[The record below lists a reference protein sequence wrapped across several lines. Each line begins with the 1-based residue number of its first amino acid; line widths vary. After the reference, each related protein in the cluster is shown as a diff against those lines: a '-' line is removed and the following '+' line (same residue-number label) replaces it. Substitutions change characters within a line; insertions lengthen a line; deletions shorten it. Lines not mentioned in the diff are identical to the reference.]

1 MNFWK
6 TTWQKAKASVSAF
19 RAGFGQIIYYGLII
33 YFLIGFLIYPSFIL
47 LCKLLMKSAGFP
59 SLSNFQIVE
68 YMLSFQGVLTFV
80 LFFLFAL
87 SVILIQFGGLTLISH
102 QLYMK
107 KPVPKISMII
117 KFCLSKFKNLLG
129 YGGALI
135 ILYVFVFTPY
145 IESVVFSSIF
155 SNLDIP
161 EFVQGYMSNNIFLL
175 ILLFLIKGT
184 VFAYSFKWL
193 FALHFIILEDK
204 DGRTATKE
212 SWNLIKNN
220 FKKFVTNLL
229 QLFVI
234 WSAFLIIL
242 FLFLYIIGIA
252 YHFTTSN
259 YVLYIAFRIAH
270 LLMLAIISLILLPL
284 QIYGITIIFYDLRST
299 PREPISDLSAAKQ
312 TTKPKTIG
320 KVKLASIFFIF
331 IFIIYGLV
339 VNFLFFDRSN
349 FRADVEITAHRGSV
363 FKAPENTLTA
373 IRTAIDSGAD
383 FVEIDV
389 QQTKDG
395 QFVLFHDQNLKRIT
409 GLKRLLGETTYEEI
423 KLLDA
428 GSWFDQRFSGERIP
442 LLTEAIDAAQGKIK
456 LNIEAK
462 YNGSEPRK
470 VFVRKLVEIIQEKNI
485 VDSCVVT
492 SFDYTLLQEIEKLC
506 PAIDTGY
513 IMFAA
518 FGDLAELDV
527 NFFSLEESIV
537 NQDVIFDAHFHGKQ
551 VHVWTV
557 NNLESVTRLINL
569 GVDNIVTDRIK
580 EVRDIIHKESQKT
593 NLQRFIE
600 KSFNNF
606 II

>member
-6 TTWQKAKASVSAF
+6 TTWRKAKTLVSVF
-19 RAGFGQIIYYGLII
+19 RVGFGRVIYYGLII

-68 YMLSFQGVLTFV
+68 YMLSFQGILTFV

-107 KPVPKISMII
+107 KPVSKISTII

-145 IESVVFSSIF
+145 IESFVFSSIF
-155 SNLDIP
+155 SNFDIP

-234 WSAFLIIL
+234 WFVIFIIL
-242 FLFLYIIGIA
+242 FLFLYIIGIV
-252 YHFTTSN
+252 YHFTISN

-284 QIYGITIIFYDLRST
+284 QIYGITIIFYDLRSN
-299 PREPISDLSAAKQ
+299 PREPISDLSAKQ

-339 VNFLFFDRSN
+339 VNFLFFTRSN
-349 FRADVEITAHRGSV
+349 FRADVRITAHRGSV

-373 IRTAIDSGAD
+373 IRTAVESGAD

-409 GLKRLLGETTYEEI
+409 GLKRFLGEITYEEI

-506 PAIDTGY
+506 PAIETGY

-518 FGDLAELDV
+518 FGDLGELDV

-537 NQDVIFDAHFHGKQ
+537 NQDVIFDAHFHGKR

-580 EVRDIIHKESQKT
+580 EVREIIHKESQKT

-600 KSFNNF
+600 KSFNDF
-606 II
+606 IL